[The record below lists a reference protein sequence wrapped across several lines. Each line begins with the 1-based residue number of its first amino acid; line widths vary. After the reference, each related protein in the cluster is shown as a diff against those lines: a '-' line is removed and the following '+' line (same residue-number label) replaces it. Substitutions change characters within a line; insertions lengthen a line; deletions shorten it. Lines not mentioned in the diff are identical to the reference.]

1 MSSRYRVELNWQYMA
16 CLTDG
21 EGHIYVPP
29 NREGVQQQVRITWAQ
44 AEHNAHWFDHVVAF
58 LSSEGIKFSDAMYVA
73 STGHPYRQV
82 AVSGQAS
89 VEKCLRSMTTPY
101 LILKEP
107 QACEGLAVLQ
117 RQALA
122 RRTRRKSCARGHVR
136 TDKNTYV
143 NLNGKIVCRTCSAED
158 QRGYRRKTA

>member
-1 MSSRYRVELNWQYMA
+1 MASSRYRVELNWQYMA

-29 NREGVQQQVRITWAQ
+29 TRDGVQQQVRITWAQ
-44 AEHNAHWFDHVVAF
+44 AEHNAHWFDHVVEF
-58 LSSEGIKFSDAMYVA
+58 LSGEGIKFSDGMYVA

-89 VEKCLRSMTTPY
+89 VEKCLRSMIPY

-107 QACEGLAVLQ
+107 QACEGLALLQ

-122 RRTRRKSCARGHVR
+122 RRTRRKMCVHGHLRTKANTRRGTNGSLVCLTCAK
-136 TDKNTYV
+136 TW
-143 NLNGKIVCRTCSAED
+143 GKE
-158 QRGYRRKTA
+158 KTA